1 MPSTRATPW
10 LAGHTDLPP
19 AVLTLVCFGAAGS
32 GGSQFIAW
40 NRQLPPWLR
49 AVAVQLPGREARYRE
64 APVKDWAVLATQVAR
79 AIAAQEF
86 GPFAFFG
93 HSFGA
98 LLAYETARAL
108 RRQGVAQP
116 CHLCVAGRDA
126 PHLPHGYPKTYGLPE
141 PQFIEVLRGYGGF
154 DERILGEPELLR
166 FFLPV
171 LRADL
176 EMNTEYVH
184 LPETPLALPITALRG
199 TDDRVCSSARLAA
212 WRELSTGPFA
222 AGELG
227 GGHFF
232 FRAAVRPLLDRL
244 ATALAPHACRLEPA
258 LP

>member
-1 MPSTRATPW
+1 MSMTTPW
-10 LAGHTDLPP
+10 LAGTADKPQ
-19 AVLTLVCFGAAGS
+19 AALTLVCFGAAGS

-49 AVAVQLPGREARYRE
+49 AVAVQLPGREGRHRE
-64 APVKDWAVLATQVAR
+64 APVKDCGLLAAELAR
-79 AIAAQEF
+79 AIGAQDF
-86 GPFAFFG
+86 GHFAFFG

-108 RRQGVAQP
+108 RRQGRAQP

-126 PHLPHGYPKTYGLPE
+126 PHLPHGYPKTYALPE
-141 PQFIEVLRGYGGF
+141 PQFIEVLRSYGGF

-176 EMNTEYVH
+176 EVNTEYVH
-184 LPETPLALPITALRG
+184 LREAPLAMPITAMRG
-199 TDDRVCSSARLAA
+199 ADDRVCTSERLAA
-212 WRELSTGPFA
+212 WHELSTGPFTA
-222 AGELG
+222 HEHT

-232 FRAAVRPLLDRL
+232 FRSGLRPLLDRL
-244 ATALAPHACRLEPA
+244 TSTLAPHASCPDPVL
-258 LP
+258 L